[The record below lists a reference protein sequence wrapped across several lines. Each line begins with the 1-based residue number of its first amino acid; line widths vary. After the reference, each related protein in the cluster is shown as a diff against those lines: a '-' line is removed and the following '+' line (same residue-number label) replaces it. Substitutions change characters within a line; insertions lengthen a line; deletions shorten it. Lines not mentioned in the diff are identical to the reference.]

1 MKKFLVKILTISLDS
16 KNNLSIVSEPITPEG
31 YDQLLREFKYLKDIE
46 KPRVNKEKQTAA
58 ELGDRSEN
66 AEYHAAKEKLRHID
80 KRLFYLNSMIEKTQ
94 IIDPSQLEHSRV
106 HFGLTVTLENIE
118 SGDEEIYTICGVLE
132 SEVESGLI
140 SIHAPLSKAM
150 MGKREGDEFTIHLP
164 MGKKEYEVI
173 GLKYIPVF
181 ERRKEH
187 RTEEDFG
194 FK

>member
-1 MKKFLVKILTISLDS
+1 LKKFQEKTHTISLDS
-16 KNNLSIVSEPITPEG
+16 KNNLSSVSEPITLEG
-31 YDQLLREFKYLKDIE
+31 YDQLLREFKYLKEVE

-94 IIDPSQLEHSRV
+94 IIDPSVLDHSRM
-106 HFGLTVTLENIE
+106 HFGLTITLEE
-118 SGDEEIYTICGVLE
+118 LDSGDEEVYTICGVLE
-132 SEVESGLI
+132 SEVENGLI

-150 MGKREGDEFTIHLP
+150 IGKRVGDEFTIHLP
-164 MGKKEYEVI
+164 MGKKEYEV
-173 GLKYIPVF
+173 LSLEYIPVF
-181 ERRKEH
+181 ERKKEH
-187 RTEEDFG
+187 RTEENFG